1 MYTFCTRGCIFSYK
15 IYWYFPIL
23 KTKKQEMSAN
33 KHEIKPYVENTSR
46 NRKRAIVTMVV
57 AHSHI

>member
-1 MYTFCTRGCIFSYK
+1 
-15 IYWYFPIL
+15 
-23 KTKKQEMSAN
+23 MSTN